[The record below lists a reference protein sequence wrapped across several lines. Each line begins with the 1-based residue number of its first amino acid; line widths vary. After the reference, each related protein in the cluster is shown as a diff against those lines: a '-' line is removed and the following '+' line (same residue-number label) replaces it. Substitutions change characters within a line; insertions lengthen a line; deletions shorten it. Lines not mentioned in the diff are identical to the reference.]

1 MAKNDEM
8 PAFYGG
14 GYKLTDE
21 VSSEEIPDLLYS
33 LLNLNYFSA
42 SSIEHWTTQLCTA
55 QLHID
60 LQTALIAI
68 KISRHFYYR
77 GRRSNVMAYIWR
89 RKERKLGDIFR
100 LRQTSFQSSVICIL
114 QEINRKI
121 FGYFPT
127 DISQPVHTT
136 HSECYILYVDIDIY
150 MIYNIWYISFSLTH
164 KDSFCN
170 LWVKWRNQKVYF

>member
-77 GRRSNVMAYIWR
+77 GRRSNVMADIWW

-114 QEINRKI
+114 QENLDI
-121 FGYFPT
+121 FQQTFRSQYTQWMLYIVCRYRYLHDIQYIIYFIFVDT
-127 DISQPVHTT
+127 
-136 HSECYILYVDIDIY
+136 ERFIL
-150 MIYNIWYISFSLTH
+150 
-164 KDSFCN
+164 
-170 LWVKWRNQKVYF
+170 

>member
-1 MAKNDEM
+1 MAKKDEM
-8 PAFYGG
+8 PGFYGG

-42 SSIEHWTTQLCTA
+42 SSIEHWTIQLCTA

-77 GRRSNVMAYIWR
+77 GRRSNVMADIWR

-100 LRQTSFQSSVICIL
+100 LWQTSFQSSKRHLHLARNQPQNIWIFS
-114 QEINRKI
+114 NRHFAASK
-121 FGYFPT
+121 
-127 DISQPVHTT
+127 
-136 HSECYILYVDIDIY
+136 HSECYIIVRYRYLHD
-150 MIYNIWYISFSLTH
+150 IWYISLSLTH
-164 KDSFCN
+164 KDSFCI

>member
-1 MAKNDEM
+1 MAKKDEM
-8 PAFYGG
+8 PGFYGG

-42 SSIEHWTTQLCTA
+42 SSIEHWTIQLCTA

-77 GRRSNVMAYIWR
+77 GRRSNVMADIWR

-100 LRQTSFQSSVICIL
+100 LWQTSFQSSVICIL
-114 QEINRKI
+114 QESNRKI

-127 DISQPVHTT
+127 DISQPVNTVNVTYCRYRYLH
-136 HSECYILYVDIDIY
+136 D
-150 MIYNIWYISFSLTH
+150 IWYISFSLTH
-164 KDSFCN
+164 KDSFCI
-170 LWVKWRNQKVYF
+170 LWVK

>member
-127 DISQPVHTT
+127 DISQPVNTT
-136 HSECYILYVDIDIY
+136 HSECYVTYC
-150 MIYNIWYISFSLTH
+150 M
-164 KDSFCN
+164 
-170 LWVKWRNQKVYF
+170 

>member
-1 MAKNDEM
+1 MAKKDEM
-8 PAFYGG
+8 PGFYGG

-42 SSIEHWTTQLCTA
+42 SSIEHWTIQLCTA

-77 GRRSNVMAYIWR
+77 GRRSNVMADIWR

-100 LRQTSFQSSVICIL
+100 LWQTSFQSSVICIL

-127 DISQPVHTT
+127 DISQPVNT
-136 HSECYILYVDIDIY
+136 ILYCRYRYLHD
-150 MIYNIWYISFSLTH
+150 IWYISFSLTH
-164 KDSFCN
+164 KDSFCI